1 MADKEDLTP
10 AGNSEV
16 LIAQAQ
22 EKPETSKPRRN
33 PNIRVVPN
41 VRAVPNPPP
50 SAVPQ
55 LPVAPLIKPSVIIP
69 VGASI
74 LRKALPPLLIYD
86 IFQELFVT
94 TQPAGPVRAAQQA
107 REESA
112 IRLEKAREERRRLEA
127 EKPQPQNPQ
136 NNQKPPKTQP
146 QPPQSQ
152 SNPEP
157 PISPT
162 TPIPTPGPY
171 IDRSPNPVAPP
182 TTPREPQFNVNENLE
197 ERDRETRR
205 QENERDNRRAAEI
218 EKEKKDR
225 AEADKRNRRA
235 QQRSNQNF
243 EIDQAVN
250 RNSVEEES
258 LIYAEFERQKQNALQ
273 AAADLDDQSDINSQD
288 NVRRVGAIW
297 DKRREKLDNVYKQ
310 RNSALD
316 KWQNPSAPTG
326 VLVDATAYPDR
337 PAHKWLDTEGKKYH
351 RRAKQMLRDWSKQDQ
366 KKTEPAKKPTPPQT
380 AEQINKKK
388 QQGRA
393 RGNQQ
398 ANPSGTNAS
407 ATPTPQKPS
416 QNTGQ
421 KPSKKDKGGRPR
433 WDQAADEIGKTLP
446 VNSLEFKELGKNLD
460 KLKAKGLTPELVV
473 KLNKQGIKPSQL
485 NEYLDEI
492 SSLESGLR
500 GTPVH
505 PEHQEVANL
514 TSKLIDQL
522 PNTENRTKIAK
533 NIIQNSTASG
543 GSYKYT
549 KEIINSGKL
558 RNPEKLKDI
567 LNNYRT
573 NNDQGSLGNL
583 FALELAARAVRSGS
597 EISLEAGGDVVDHT
611 NKRVWQA
618 KNVDGDDS
626 LSGNLNKAAEQL
638 TGASGEVP
646 PPGYTRGIAIK
657 ITNPNNPDYKKTPKE
672 LEKSITDSIST
683 NTGNKWD
690 KVNQVQITIGDKT
703 HVFKI
708 KRVGNL
714 ILPSY
719 QRTYSSGGYSVSE
732 IDPGVRVAENGF
744 SQLLSSLNNYQQVLN
759 TSDSD
764 SISTMSSTNTVMDNN
779 SNINQRLSKIGQD
792 IQQLSADALQNIA
805 QAAQEREQA
814 LQATNSRSSRRD
826 FGMGGIG

>member
-1 MADKEDLTP
+1 
-10 AGNSEV
+10 
-16 LIAQAQ
+16 
-22 EKPETSKPRRN
+22 
-33 PNIRVVPN
+33 
-41 VRAVPNPPP
+41 
-50 SAVPQ
+50 
-55 LPVAPLIKPSVIIP
+55 
-69 VGASI
+69 
-74 LRKALPPLLIYD
+74 
-86 IFQELFVT
+86 
-94 TQPAGPVRAAQQA
+94 VRAAQQA
-107 REESA
+107 REESD
-112 IRLEKAREERRRLEA
+112 IRLEA

-146 QPPQSQ
+146 QLPQSQ

-171 IDRSPNPVAPP
+171 IDRTPNPVAPP
-182 TTPREPQFNVNENLE
+182 TTPRKPQFDFLDKNLA
-197 ERDRETRR
+197 ERDRKTR
-205 QENERDNRRAAEI
+205 QEENERDKRRADEV
-218 EKEKKDR
+218 KK
-225 AEADKRNRRA
+225 AADDLAKKNKINRRA

-250 RNSVEEES
+250 RSSGEEES

-273 AAADLDDQSDINSQD
+273 AAADLDDQSDINNQD

-337 PAHKWLDTEGKKYH
+337 PAHKWLNTEGKKYH
-351 RRAKQMLRDWSKQDQ
+351 RRAKQMLRDWSREDQ
-366 KKTEPAKKPTPPQT
+366 KKTEPVKKPTPPKT
-380 AEQINKKK
+380 AEQINKEE
-388 QQGRA
+388 QQRRA

-398 ANPSGTNAS
+398 ANPSGTTAS
-407 ATPTPQKPS
+407 AAPTPQKPS

-473 KLNKQGIKPSQL
+473 KFNKQGIRPSQL
-485 NEYLDEI
+485 NKYLDNNRA
-492 SSLESGLR
+492 LKTGLR
-500 GTPVH
+500 GSPVH
-505 PEHQEVANL
+505 PEYLEVASL

-522 PNTENRTKIAK
+522 PNTEDRTQIAQ
-533 NIIQNSTASG
+533 NIVQSSMASR

-558 RNPEKLKDI
+558 RNPEKLEGI

-573 NNDQGSLGNL
+573 NDDQGSLGNL

-618 KNVDGDDS
+618 KNVEGKDS
-626 LSGNLNKAAEQL
+626 LSDKLNGAAEQL
-638 TGASGEVP
+638 TGENGEVP

-657 ITNPNNPDYKKTPKE
+657 ITNPNNADYKKTPKE

-683 NTGNKWD
+683 DTGNKWG

-732 IDPGVRVAENGF
+732 IDPGVRIAENGS
-744 SQLLSSLNNYQQVLN
+744 SQLLSSLNNYQKVFNTLN
-759 TSDSD
+759 
-764 SISTMSSTNTVMDNN
+764 STPNMSSINTAIDNN

-814 LQATNSRSSRRD
+814 LQATNNRSSRRD
-826 FGMGGIG
+826 FGMGGMG